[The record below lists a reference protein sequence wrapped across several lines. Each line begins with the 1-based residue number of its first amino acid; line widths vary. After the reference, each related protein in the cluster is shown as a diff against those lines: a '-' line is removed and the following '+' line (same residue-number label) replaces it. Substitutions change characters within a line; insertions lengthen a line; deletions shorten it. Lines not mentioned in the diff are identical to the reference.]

1 MIAALPL
8 RAFADDPSPN
18 FDNRG
23 KASGTV
29 PSPDDHGGAP
39 SLTICTAEQAGVDTV
54 SFNLAEAEALAKQFN
69 DKVQAGSGP
78 PTPPPTLLPPALPP
92 SDIMARY
99 YAKAAQAKLESDMVN
114 LRYFQ
119 KAAAAEIVI
128 FRFLAAKGAF
138 MAR

>member
-1 MIAALPL
+1 MIAALPP

-78 PTPPPTLLPPALPP
+78 PADVPG
-92 SDIMARY
+92 
-99 YAKAAQAKLESDMVN
+99 QATGWPGC
-114 LRYFQ
+114 
-119 KAAAAEIVI
+119 
-128 FRFLAAKGAF
+128 LAAGRP
-138 MAR
+138 ARRRTARRRCR